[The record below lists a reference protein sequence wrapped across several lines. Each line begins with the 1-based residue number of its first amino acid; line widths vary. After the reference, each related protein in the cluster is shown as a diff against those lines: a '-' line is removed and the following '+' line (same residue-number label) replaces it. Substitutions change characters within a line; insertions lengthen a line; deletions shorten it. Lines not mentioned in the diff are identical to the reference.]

1 MKDNGKTNDNAEQEL
16 EKVINDTYHIVA
28 ECLETLNAKAAS
40 LIEDIK
46 SGRLTK
52 AEAEARQAE
61 INGLASRAEHVKNMA
76 LNAEKKLD
84 DYRENNS

>member
-61 INGLASRAEHVKNMA
+61 INELASRVEHVKKMA
-76 LNAEKKLD
+76 LNAEKMLD
-84 DYRENNS
+84 D